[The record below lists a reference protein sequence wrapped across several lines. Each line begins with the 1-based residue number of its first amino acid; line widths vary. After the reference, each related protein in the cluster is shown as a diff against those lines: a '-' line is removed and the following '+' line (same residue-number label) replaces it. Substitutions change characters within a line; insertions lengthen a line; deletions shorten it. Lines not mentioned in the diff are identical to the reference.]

1 MSNTTTKPQ
10 LNEKQQYAYNQI
22 MSGKNV
28 FMTGDAG
35 VGKSFVL
42 QQVIK
47 DLGRDKVFVAAPTGI
62 AALNVDGITIHRLFG
77 LRTNINLF
85 QAPTGKQLKRF
96 KSLFDQKHHILIIDE
111 ISMCSS
117 ALFSYVMAGIAKVEQ
132 MKGIHIQVILVG
144 DFSQLP
150 PVVRR
155 GSMEE
160 RQMISQFNGVFA
172 FQTPAW
178 TKLNLE
184 TIVLTDIV
192 RQNNPEFTKALNEIR
207 SGNTDGLKYIN
218 AKSNDSEL
226 SEAITL
232 CGTNKKAK
240 SINQTK
246 LAQVNNKSYFF
257 NAYESPSFPQN
268 SIPTDENMELKVGTR
283 VMTIKNGIDD
293 QGFEYYNGSLGKIV
307 NIKTQGF
314 FTNKTRIMAPSSVDS
329 TSDYDDGPI
338 ISIQLDDGPL
348 IHVTWAKWDI
358 YNYSKDSQGRLKKYL
373 VGTYIQLP
381 IKLAYAIT
389 IHKSQG
395 QTYDRVNFDPQI
407 FAEGQ
412 LYVGLSRVR
421 SIDGLHLL
429 KPLNDRMVKTATPVN
444 EFYRDMATPHEET
457 TEEPHSDSNA
467 N

>member
-1 MSNTTTKPQ
+1 
-10 LNEKQQYAYNQI
+10 
-22 MSGKNV
+22 
-28 FMTGDAG
+28 
-35 VGKSFVL
+35 
-42 QQVIK
+42 
-47 DLGRDKVFVAAPTGI
+47 
-62 AALNVDGITIHRLFG
+62 
-77 LRTNINLF
+77 
-85 QAPTGKQLKRF
+85 
-96 KSLFDQKHHILIIDE
+96 
-111 ISMCSS
+111 MCSS

-192 RQNNPEFTKALNEIR
+192 RQNNPDFTKALNEIR

-226 SEAITL
+226 PEAITL

-329 TSDYDDGPI
+329 TNDYDDGPI
-338 ISIQLDDGPL
+338 ISIQLDNGPL

-429 KPLNDRMVKTATPVN
+429 KPLTDRMVKTATPVN
-444 EFYRDMATPHEET
+444 EFYRDMATPHDEDT
-457 TEEPHSDSNA
+457 DDSQSDSND

>member
-1 MSNTTTKPQ
+1 MP
-10 LNEKQQYAYNQI
+10 
-22 MSGKNV
+22 
-28 FMTGDAG
+28 
-35 VGKSFVL
+35 
-42 QQVIK
+42 
-47 DLGRDKVFVAAPTGI
+47 
-62 AALNVDGITIHRLFG
+62 
-77 LRTNINLF
+77 
-85 QAPTGKQLKRF
+85 
-96 KSLFDQKHHILIIDE
+96 
-111 ISMCSS
+111 
-117 ALFSYVMAGIAKVEQ
+117 
-132 MKGIHIQVILVG
+132 
-144 DFSQLP
+144 
-150 PVVRR
+150 
-155 GSMEE
+155 
-160 RQMISQFNGVFA
+160 
-172 FQTPAW
+172 
-178 TKLNLE
+178 
-184 TIVLTDIV
+184 
-192 RQNNPEFTKALNEIR
+192 
-207 SGNTDGLKYIN
+207 
-218 AKSNDSEL
+218 
-226 SEAITL
+226 EAITL

-329 TSDYDDGPI
+329 TNDYDDGPI
-338 ISIQLDDGPL
+338 ISIQLDNGPL

-429 KPLNDRMVKTATPVN
+429 KPLTDRMVKTATPVN
-444 EFYRDMATPHEET
+444 EFYRDMATPHDEDT
-457 TEEPHSDSNA
+457 DDSQSDSND